1 MKEITLKPGDD
12 LTHVAVA
19 LQALRGARTAVVCA
33 IDDAVNDYASKMLPE
48 GTVLDVEL
56 KPEGKKKAKRVTVKL
71 LDAID
76 LSVPALNFN
85 EELHVR
91 VVGKGPQ
98 DHYHLGLRALIGAK
112 LVSLPVADSPDDDD
126 DDDDDDDMDV

>member
-1 MKEITLKPGDD
+1 MTESALKPGDN

-76 LSVPALNFN
+76 LSVPTLNFN

-91 VVGKGPQ
+91 VVGKGLQ
-98 DHYHLGLRALIGAK
+98 DHHHLGLRALVGAK
-112 LVSLPVADSPDDDD
+112 LVSLPTVDSPDGDD